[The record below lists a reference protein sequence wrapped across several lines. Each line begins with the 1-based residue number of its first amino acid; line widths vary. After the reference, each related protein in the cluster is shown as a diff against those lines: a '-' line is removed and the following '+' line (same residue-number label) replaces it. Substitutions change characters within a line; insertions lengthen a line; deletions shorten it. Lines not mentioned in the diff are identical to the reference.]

1 MAVRVRPI
9 FQKEVDRGERKQAV
23 SEGSPSPDFFVFVVS
38 LHPASSLPILFPEL
52 PSSDWT
58 GWLYVIP
65 SFCLS
70 RKLALTFE
78 CNLQELLCGFLL
90 IPLPFSYETSI
101 QAELLTWSRSHR
113 IPRFQ
118 IAKKY

>member
-9 FQKEVDRGERKQAV
+9 FQKEVDRGERKQRV
-23 SEGSPSPDFFVFVVS
+23 SEGSPSPGLFVSVGS
-38 LHPASSLPILFPEL
+38 SHPASSLLILFPEGGWL
-52 PSSDWT
+52 PSSGWA

-90 IPLPFSYETSI
+90 IPLPFSPETST
-101 QAELLTWSRSHR
+101 QELP
-113 IPRFQ
+113 I
-118 IAKKY
+118 